1 MRKLRIW
8 ASVTLT
14 LAILAFVLLV
24 LMAMALM
31 DISHG
36 EENLAAEWGIVRL
49 GLLVLLFLVIATF
62 ICTGL
67 VFKYFRDRS
76 GEERKK
82 QGQ

>member
-1 MRKLRIW
+1 MKKLRVW

-14 LAILAFVLLV
+14 LAILAFILLI
-24 LMAMALM
+24 LMILALM

-36 EENLAAEWGIVRL
+36 EANLAAEWGIVRL
-49 GLLVLLFLVIATF
+49 GLLVLFFLVIATF

-76 GEERKK
+76 DEERRKPE
-82 QGQ
+82 Q